1 MTLGKR
7 LRLLRQEKGL
17 SLRKASHATDISVAY
32 LSRLEADD
40 ANPSLNV
47 LERLAKVY
55 DVALEELIAG
65 TGETSGPLPLT
76 PALQDFISH
85 YGNIFPELNDPDWQR
100 LLSNV
105 RLRGRSFER
114 KDDWLIF
121 FLQLR
126 RIFS

>member
-1 MTLGKR
+1 MSLGKR

-17 SLRKASHATDISVAY
+17 SLRRAGEATDLSVAY

-40 ANPSLNV
+40 ANPTLSV
-47 LERLAKVY
+47 LQRLATAYGVP
-55 DVALEELIAG
+55 VEELTLG
-65 TGETSGPLPLT
+65 TRNTSGPLPLT
-76 PALQDFISH
+76 PALQDFISS
-85 YGNIFPELNDPDWQR
+85 YRNTFPELNDPDWQR
-100 LLSNV
+100 LLSAV
-105 RLRGRSFER
+105 QLRGRSFER